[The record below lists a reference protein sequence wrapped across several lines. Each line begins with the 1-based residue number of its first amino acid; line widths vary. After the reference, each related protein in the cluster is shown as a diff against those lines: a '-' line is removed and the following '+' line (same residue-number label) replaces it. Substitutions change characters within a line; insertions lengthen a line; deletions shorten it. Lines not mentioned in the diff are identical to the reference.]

1 MTIDEYPATES
12 EEEYLEYI
20 YRIEETEKT
29 PVKTTVIADELGFS
43 APAVSEMFKKLSS
56 KGLVSLE
63 PFKGVKLTKKGR
75 KIAEWVIS
83 RHRLAERFLVDML
96 DFDWAKSHD
105 EACKW
110 EHIIT
115 EEVYEKMYIKL
126 GKPKTCPHGN
136 PIPYKNSDEVDTGK
150 PINEYKEGD
159 VIIITRISRETY
171 ESLKHFK
178 ELGLVPGVR
187 VEIKWIS
194 PIDHSMVIDVKNK
207 IISLSRNNTKII
219 WGKIK
224 ERGE

>member
-1 MTIDEYPATES
+1 LTNNEYDATES

-20 YRIEETEKT
+20 YRIEEIEKS

-56 KGLVSLE
+56 KGLVTLV
-63 PFKGVKLTKKGR
+63 PFKGVKLTEKGR

-115 EEVYEKMYIKL
+115 EEVYEKMFIKL
-126 GKPKTCPHGN
+126 GKPRTCPHGN
-136 PIPYKNSDEVDTGK
+136 PIPYKNTEKIDTGK
-150 PINEYKEGD
+150 PLCEYKEGD
-159 VIIITRISRETY
+159 VLIITRISRESY
-171 ESLKHFK
+171 ESLRHFK
-178 ELGLVPGVR
+178 DLGLVPGVR
-187 VEIKWIS
+187 IEIKWIS
-194 PIDHSMVIDVKNK
+194 PIDNSMVIDVKNK
-207 IISLSRNNTKII
+207 TISLSKNNTKII

-224 ERGE
+224 RREG